1 MTLLGSYGLLKMTE
15 LYQEKFGFIQKILA
29 QFEGMKYF
37 SICHKKDIAD
47 IFSTLMTVLYG
58 KGQLPRC
65 KRTPLFIKSLLSA
78 FLLKRK
84 KSSHLLDI
92 LFLHQ
97 IEGTE

>member
-1 MTLLGSYGLLKMTE
+1 M
-15 LYQEKFGFIQKILA
+15 YQEKFGFFQKILA

>member
-1 MTLLGSYGLLKMTE
+1 M
-15 LYQEKFGFIQKILA
+15 LA

-65 KRTPLFIKSLLSA
+65 KRTPLFTDYGRPMKPFFIKNLNFWA
-78 FLLKRK
+78 
-84 KSSHLLDI
+84 
-92 LFLHQ
+92 
-97 IEGTE
+97 

>member
-1 MTLLGSYGLLKMTE
+1 MF
-15 LYQEKFGFIQKILA
+15 QEKFGFFQKILA

-65 KRTPLFIKSLLSA
+65 KKNFA
-78 FLLKRK
+78 FYQEPFVCLPFEK
-84 KSSHLLDI
+84 KKKFSS
-92 LFLHQ
+92 F
-97 IEGTE
+97 GYPFFASN